1 MLRSKD
7 AENEEVRSAQGRL
20 LAALGLNLMRERVG
34 GSVALD
40 GKLSMSSGLPGT
52 QSWSAQPCK
61 VYFDWLCRS
70 AGQFATSVRGA
81 VCSLTVLAFTRKRF
95 PSRATS

>member
-40 GKLSMSSGLPGT
+40 GKLSMSSGLPRIRPE
-52 QSWSAQPCK
+52 SSQPEITCSPI
-61 VYFDWLCRS
+61 CR
-70 AGQFATSVRGA
+70 R
-81 VCSLTVLAFTRKRF
+81 
-95 PSRATS
+95 